1 MSKQRIVI
9 RHRWALGDTVLMTGL
24 VRDIHRAYPG
34 KYEIKVDTNWT
45 NVWWNNPYVTKFEE
59 AGLPRPLKVTVEWGD
74 AIKWN
79 AYAKYKDRKEMKH
92 ILAWYHY
99 DFEKRTGIQVPV
111 TDPRPD
117 LHLDAEERKRRIQG
131 RYWVIV
137 SGGKTDMTTKHWHAH
152 RHQEVVDKLAM
163 QGIHC
168 VQVGAVH
175 ASHIHPPLHGVTNMV
190 GKTENVRDLW
200 NLILHSD
207 GVICG
212 VTGAMHIAAAFEKP
226 CVVHAGGRE
235 EPWFEAYV
243 NNFQAFGKDANP
255 VSVEHKF
262 LHTIGLLPCCDVQ
275 GCWKKRT
282 VPLDPQDLTRKTYQM
297 CRQPV
302 RPENS
307 HPVAGCQDLIL
318 SDHVVEAVMDYYDEN
333 ILPPIQTPKRN
344 YGVQIPELKDEPPAI
359 TVPKV
364 QLITVTPGTV
374 NEPAQKQAAP
384 EEVQKPT
391 SNPVEILREPSV
403 DIRDQKPYQKVH
415 PFEIKREE
423 SPTIKRKLAVMDD
436 PIIGGKLT
444 VFVLCYGPHPEL
456 AKKCLGSLFAS
467 VPAERL
473 DVRVATNQVPQATID
488 YLRTLPITKLY
499 INSENRHK
507 YPVMRD
513 MFYDDQR
520 PIATKYFLWLDDDTW
535 VVKPQWIDDL
545 CQTIINNHH
554 YNFRMYGNLMYHD
567 LKHYSKNGGR
577 PDQWF
582 KSAKWYRNK
591 QFRVRGGQVEAP
603 NGSVIDFAVGWCWA
617 METAAMRAAN
627 VPCPRLGH
635 NGGDITIGEQMHQA
649 GYGIKQWNRGKSL
662 IACPR
667 REQGGR
673 RGYSE
678 RFPWD
683 PNR

>member
-1 MSKQRIVI
+1 MAKQRIVI
-9 RHRWALGDTVLMTGL
+9 RHRWALGDTVLLTGL
-24 VRDIHRAYPG
+24 VRDIQLAYPD

-45 NVWWNNPYVTKFEE
+45 NVWWNNPHVTKFEE
-59 AGLPRPLKVTVEWGD
+59 TGLPRPLKATVEWGD

-79 AYAKYKDRKEMKH
+79 AYAKYGGRKEMKH

-99 DFEKRTGIQVPV
+99 DFEKKTGIKVPV

-117 LHLDAEERKRRIQG
+117 LHLDASERKRRIQG
-131 RYWVIV
+131 RYWIIV
-137 SGGKTDMTTKHWHAH
+137 SGGKSDMTVKHWHAH

-168 VQVGAVH
+168 IQAGASH
-175 ASHIHPPLHGVTNMV
+175 ASHVHPPLRGVTNMV

-200 NLILHSD
+200 NMILHAD

-212 VTGAMHIAAAFEKP
+212 VTGAMHIAAAFDRP

-235 EPWFEAYV
+235 EPWFEAYT
-243 NNFQAFGKDANP
+243 NKFEAFGKDANP
-255 VSVEHKF
+255 VKVEHKF
-262 LHTIGLLPCCDVQ
+262 LHTIGLLDCCDVQ

-282 VPLDPQDLTRKTYQM
+282 VPLDPADLSRKSYQM

-307 HPVAGCQDLIL
+307 HAVPRCQDLIL
-318 SDHVVEAVMDYYDEN
+318 SDHVVEAVMDYYDEGV
-333 ILPPIQTPKRN
+333 LPPIQPPTGK
-344 YGVQIPELKDEPPAI
+344 YGSQNAEFKAGSIAVAIPR
-359 TVPKV
+359 V
-364 QLITVTPGTV
+364 QLIKVTPDTV
-374 NEPAQKQAAP
+374 NQQVSTAAP
-384 EEVQKPT
+384 TEEAYQVA
-391 SNPVEILREPSV
+391 SSPVAVIREPSV
-403 DIRDQKPYQKVH
+403 EVRDQKPYQKVH
-415 PFEIKREE
+415 PYEIKQEDT
-423 SPTIKRKLAVMDD
+423 PTIQRKLEVMDD

-444 VFVLCYGPHPEL
+444 VCVLCYGPHPEL
-456 AKKCLGSLFAS
+456 AKRCLSSLLAS
-467 VPAERL
+467 VPADRL
-473 DVRVATNQVPQATID
+473 DIRVATNQVPQVTLD
-488 YLRTLPITKLY
+488 YLRTLPLTKLY

-507 YPVMRD
+507 YPVMREMLHD
-513 MFYDDQR
+513 PQR
-520 PIATKYFLWLDDDTW
+520 PIDSNYFLWLDDDTW
-535 VVKPQWIDDL
+535 VVKPQWINDL

-554 YNFRMYGNLMYHD
+554 YNFRMFGNLMYHD
-567 LKHYSKNGGR
+567 LKHYVKDGGK
-577 PDQWF
+577 PADWF
-582 KSAKWYRNK
+582 KEAEWYQGK
-591 QFRVRGGQVEAP
+591 QFRNRGGQVESP
-603 NGSVIDFAVGWCWA
+603 NGSVIDFAVGWAWA

-662 IACPR
+662 IACPA

-678 RFPWD
+678 KFPWD
-683 PNR
+683 PTR

>member
-1 MSKQRIVI
+1 MAKQRIVI

-24 VRDIHRAYPG
+24 VRDIHRAYPD

-79 AYAKYKDRKEMKH
+79 SYAKYGGRREMKH

-99 DFEKRTGIQVPV
+99 DFTKKTGIEVPV

-131 RYWVIV
+131 RYWIII

-175 ASHIHPPLHGVTNMV
+175 SSHIHPPLRGVTNMV

-200 NLILHSD
+200 NMILHAD

-235 EPWFEAYV
+235 EPWFEAYT
-243 NNFQAFGKDANP
+243 NSFQAFGKDANP
-255 VSVEHKF
+255 VKVEHKF
-262 LHTIGLLPCCDVQ
+262 LHTIGLLECCDVQ

-282 VPLDPQDLTRKTYQM
+282 VPLDPADLTKKSYQM
-297 CRQPV
+297 CRQPI
-302 RPENS
+302 RPEGS
-307 HPVAGCQDLIL
+307 HAVPKCQDLIL
-318 SDHVVEAVMDYYDEN
+318 SDHIVEAVMEYYEKGV
-333 ILPPIQTPKRN
+333 LPPIGTPTGKYSSQN
-344 YGVQIPELKDEPPAI
+344 PEFKPETSGI
-359 TVPKV
+359 TVPRV
-364 QLITVTPGTV
+364 QLIKVTPDTV
-374 NEPAQKQAAP
+374 KEASPSVSGP
-384 EEVQKPT
+384 EESVTTKGPIE
-391 SNPVEILREPSV
+391 VIREPSV
-403 DIRDQKPYQKVH
+403 DIRTQKPYQQVH
-415 PFEIKREE
+415 PYEVKREK
-423 SPTIKRKLAVMDD
+423 SPTIQRKLECMDD

-444 VFVLCYGPHPEL
+444 VFVLCYGPYTEL
-456 AKKCLGSLFAS
+456 ARKCLSSLLAS

-473 DVRVATNQVPQATID
+473 DIRVATNQAAQSTID

-507 YPVMRD
+507 YPVMRE
-513 MFYDDQR
+513 MFYDEQR
-520 PIATKYFLWLDDDTW
+520 PIETNYFLWLDDDTW
-535 VVKPQWIDDL
+535 VVKPQWINDL
-545 CQTIINNHH
+545 CQNIINNHY
-554 YNFRMYGNLMYHD
+554 YNFRCYGNLMYHD
-567 LKHYSKNGGR
+567 MKHYAKNGGR

-582 KSAKWYRNK
+582 KSAKWYRGK
-591 QFRVRGGQVEAP
+591 HFRNRGGQVESP

-617 METAAMRAAN
+617 METDAMRKADI
-627 VPCPRLGH
+627 PCRRLGH
-635 NGGDITIGEQMHQA
+635 NGGDITIGEQLHQA

-662 IACPR
+662 IACPA

-673 RGYSE
+673 RGHSE

-683 PNR
+683 PER